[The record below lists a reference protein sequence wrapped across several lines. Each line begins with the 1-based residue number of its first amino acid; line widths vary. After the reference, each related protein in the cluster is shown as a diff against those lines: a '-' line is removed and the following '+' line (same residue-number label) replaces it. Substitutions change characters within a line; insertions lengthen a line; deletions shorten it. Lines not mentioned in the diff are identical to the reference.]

1 MSAFREILKK
11 NQLAQNLVAFAR
23 FLRAYR
29 VYKRTGQTPET
40 GYLSMRVLY
49 FGTNG
54 RFNNWFVKWEALTR
68 RKPTIV
74 VGEPRGVIGDLSQ
87 GQVQSI
93 VQDIEENGYHVFAN
107 RLSPELC
114 DELVRFATTTPFKPR
129 LAGASPLVYNSATPI
144 ANVYDMGDSQTLFNS
159 PAVQKIISDPSL
171 LAVAS
176 GYLGEHTYLQNIQMW
191 WSNANASNVNL
202 SAAAQLFHADLDAVK
217 WIKIFFYLTDVD
229 EHNGPH
235 CYIAKSHKHKPKS
248 VRHDGRITD
257 DELAQ
262 AYPASDFRELVGPCG
277 TGIAADTIGFHKGK
291 PLERGERLILQMTYA
306 TSFFGYGMPSKVTP
320 TASFTPEFREWL
332 KKNKDVYAGYLQN

>member
-1 MSAFREILKK
+1 MSALREALKK
-11 NQLAQNLVAFAR
+11 NQLAQNLVAFGR
-23 FLRAYR
+23 FLKAYQ
-29 VYKRTGQTPET
+29 VYRRTGQTPEA

-54 RFNNWFVKWEALTR
+54 LFNRWLAKWEAITR
-68 RKPTIV
+68 PRPTIIINKLS
-74 VGEPRGVIGDLSQ
+74 GVTGDLSTEQ
-87 GQVQSI
+87 IGSI
-93 VQDIEENGYHVFAN
+93 VQDIERDGYHVFAN

-129 LAGASPLVYNSATPI
+129 LAGASPLVYDSKNPI
-144 ANVYDMGDSQTLFNS
+144 ANVYDMGDSQTLFDA
-159 PAVQKIISDPSL
+159 PAVQKIISDPVL
-171 LAVAS
+171 LAVAK

-191 WSNANASNVNL
+191 WSNATASNVNL

-229 EHNGPH
+229 EQNGPH
-235 CYIAKSHKHKPKS
+235 CYIAKSHKNKPKQ

-257 DELAQ
+257 EELAQ
-262 AYPASDFRELVGPCG
+262 AYPASEFRELVGLRG

-320 TASFTPEFREWL
+320 TASFTSEFREWL
-332 KKNKDVYAGYLQN
+332 QKNRDVYAGYLR